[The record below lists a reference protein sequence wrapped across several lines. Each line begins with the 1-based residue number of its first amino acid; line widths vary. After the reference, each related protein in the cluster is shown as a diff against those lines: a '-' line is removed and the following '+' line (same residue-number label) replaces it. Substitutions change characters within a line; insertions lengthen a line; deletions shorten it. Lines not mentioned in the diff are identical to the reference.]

1 VLNPLFNYLGYL
13 LLILF
18 IAIES
23 HLAYKTRS
31 SAYFLLLN
39 IYWLFLKPPKWK
51 ELSVIVISGI
61 LSAITFDVY
70 LSKSQN
76 IYLFTT
82 IALLLI
88 SAIVTSYVVAED
100 RKSIS

>member
-1 VLNPLFNYLGYL
+1 M
-13 LLILF
+13 
-18 IAIES
+18 
-23 HLAYKTRS
+23 
-31 SAYFLLLN
+31 
-39 IYWLFLKPPKWK
+39 
-51 ELSVIVISGI
+51 IVISGI